1 MTADTG
7 HHTEI
12 GSDREAKLASWAC
25 ICGESEVISFA
36 RATGEA
42 VARRLVRFLAKRH
55 LDEIERGHD
64 GVTDG

>member
-1 MTADTG
+1 MTAASG

-25 ICGESEVISFA
+25 SCGESEVIGFA

-42 VARRLVRFLAKRH
+42 VARRLVRIQARRH
-55 LDEIERGHD
+55 MDHVERGSS
-64 GVTDG
+64 